1 MEELYT
7 WQRQIRHSQI
17 SLRQQEDRLVTQQ
30 KKQEEEFNQQINSL
44 KKQKE
49 EKKEN
54 PATIFIKP
62 IELDNDNWLVSPKPD
77 TPEEIE
83 QRKAAERARKKEEE
97 EEAARLKAEQNK
109 PNPAQMSLW

>member
-1 MEELYT
+1 MAQDAQERTALQNELSKLRKKLKKQAEEF
-7 WQRQIRHSQI
+7 SQE
-17 SLRQQEDRLVTQQ
+17 LNTL
-30 KKQEEEFNQQINSL
+30 KKQEEV
-44 KKQKE
+44 
-49 EKKEN
+49 KKEN

-83 QRKAAERARKKEEE
+83 QRRAAERARKKEEE